1 LFSVYCILS
10 LSLRLLVKNN
20 TIVKGRKEEEQQ
32 LIPKAIKSAEEQ
44 DIELRE
50 QQLTQ
55 YVESLQPYELKVPD
69 FKVFHNS
76 D

>member
-1 LFSVYCILS
+1 
-10 LSLRLLVKNN
+10 LRLLVKNN
-20 TIVKGRKEEEQQ
+20 TIVKGRKEEEEQQ

>member
-1 LFSVYCILS
+1 
-10 LSLRLLVKNN
+10 LVKNN
-20 TIVKGRKEEEQQ
+20 TIVKGRKKEEEQQLQ
-32 LIPKAIKSAEEQ
+32 LIPKAIKSAEER

-50 QQLTQ
+50 QQLRQ

-69 FKVFHNS
+69 FKLYHNT